1 MTGDAAKRTAVAV
14 PNALKAAGALYVAL
28 GLGFGIG
35 AAVTLNHYAREG
47 ELPMTPFG
55 FRSLAGPFEELGP
68 EQFSALGWA
77 LVAVCAV
84 DVLAGLWLLQG
95 RRLLRRVLGE
105 IGVAQDPVRDL
116 LQSVLTATARLANAS
131 SSPFC
136 ARTTSEISITPP
148 RWHRMFRRLHSV

>member
-14 PNALKAAGALYVAL
+14 PNALKAAGAFYVAL

-68 EQFSALGWA
+68 EQFSALGWS

-84 DVLAGLWLLQG
+84 DVVAGLWLAKG
-95 RRLLRRVLGE
+95 RRRGAVLGVATDPAALALASGFALPFLLV
-105 IGVAQDPVRDL
+105 GVPLRVGL
-116 LQSVLTATARLANAS
+116 VLVG
-131 SSPFC
+131 
-136 ARTTSEISITPP
+136 
-148 RWHRMFRRLHSV
+148 RRGLR